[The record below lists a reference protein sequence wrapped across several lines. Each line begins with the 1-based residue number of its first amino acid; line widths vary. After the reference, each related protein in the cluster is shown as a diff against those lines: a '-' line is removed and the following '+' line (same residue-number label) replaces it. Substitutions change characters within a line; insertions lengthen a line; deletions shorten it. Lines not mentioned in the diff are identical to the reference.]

1 MGGSEDEKVWRIGT
15 LNVHSLM
22 NKTAGILD
30 HLEDNQCDICLV
42 QETYLKNSDT
52 AKVQEIREYGW
63 NIYSSPRAERA
74 GGGIGVLYRD
84 GVKVKLSPTRSTFKS
99 FQIQEVLVGSGEDM
113 VRLCNIYRP
122 PYTGKARFTAALFLE
137 EFVDYLSELNVKTG
151 SPVLMG
157 DFNFQVQD
165 LSDFYA
171 EKFLK
176 ILDSFGL
183 EQLTPC
189 QPTHIRGGTLD
200 LVICQSDFKAKFGSV
215 EILRDGTDSD
225 HYMVL
230 SELAIHTQVVDFRSR
245 QQVEMYRDFKSLDP
259 ELFRQALRNLGL
271 DDLLVADSP
280 EENFQIYE
288 RTLGELV
295 NRTVELKKRRKGKK
309 LKPWR
314 EDDSVKEALRLR
326 RRAERAWMKNK
337 TPIRKAQLNDLKRQF
352 GKVDKTARLGYNR
365 KDLEESKDDPKGLQR
380 KVNRLLG
387 KAESMLPETGCHKKL
402 AEDFAEFFSGK
413 VDKIRTSVCEEQVD
427 LEDGES
433 TETLPDCKLSQ
444 FEEVSVEY
452 IKGLIKD
459 MPDKTCDLDIIPTW
473 LVKRCIHEFAPWITA
488 LVNDSIASSTV
499 PDSFQQALV
508 FPTIKNVQ
516 GDRDSLQNYR
526 PVSNLL
532 FISKVLEKVVLDQLT
547 CYLEDNS
554 LLNKNQSGYRVGH
567 SCETLL
573 TGMFEDLL
581 EEMDRGNVMALLL
594 LDMSAAFDTVDHTM
608 LVQVLMSRFGI
619 CGAAL
624 SWFESYLGSRS
635 YRVNVRGNLSGIVK
649 LVCGVP
655 QGSLLGPVLFLMYV
669 EELQDLVERYGL
681 KIKLYADDSQLY
693 MSLVPQDGEGWRQV
707 KENAENCLKEV
718 KSWMVKHW
726 LRCNEAKTELLL
738 LGKNGALEKLAYEP
752 SLVFGDTEIFP
763 VDFKGTTG
771 KTLGIYLDSQLT
783 MERQVNSVKR
793 QCGMILRNLW
803 QVNRCLDHSMK
814 ILLVKQLVI
823 SRLDYCNIL
832 YYGLPK
838 KYIDLL
844 QKTLHSC
851 VRFVY
856 GLHGHQDDYTPY
868 LKEMHVLPI
877 EQRIV
882 FKACLTAYK
891 IVHRTAPEY
900 LTDKVPVCDEV
911 DSLRLTRAT
920 ATPDEFK
927 LRFPKL
933 SSVNAS
939 SKLRRRRPSVYL
951 PNLWNDLPLDMRSIQ
966 LVDSFKT
973 RLKTRLFMEVFGSSE
988 GVSTP

>member
-1 MGGSEDEKVWRIGT
+1 MGGSENEKVWRIGT

-22 NKTAGILD
+22 NKTSGVLD

-52 AKVQEIREYGW
+52 AKVQEIRECGW
-63 NIYSSPRAERA
+63 DIYSSPRAERS
-74 GGGIGVLYRD
+74 GGGIGVLYRN
-84 GVKVKLSPTRSTFKS
+84 GVRVRLSPTRKTFKS
-99 FQIQEVLVGSGEDM
+99 FQVQEVLIGTGEGM

-122 PYTGKARFTAALFLE
+122 PYTGKARFTAASFLE
-137 EFVDYLSELNVKTG
+137 EFVDYLSDLNLRTG

-165 LSDFYA
+165 ISDFYA

-176 ILDSFGL
+176 LLDSFGL

-189 QPTHIRGGTLD
+189 QPTHTRGGTLD
-200 LVICQSDFKAKFGSV
+200 LVICQSEIKTKFRSV
-215 EILRDGTDSD
+215 KIQKEGTESD

-230 SELAIHTQVVDFRSR
+230 SELVTETEDVDFRTK
-245 QQVEMYRDFKSLDP
+245 QQVDMYRDFKSVDP

-271 DDLLVADSP
+271 EDLLVAESP

-288 RTLGELV
+288 RTLGNLV
-295 NRTVELKKRRKGKK
+295 EKSVELKKRRRGKK
-309 LKPWR
+309 LRPWR
-314 EDDSVKEALRLR
+314 EDESVKDVLKLR
-326 RRAERAWMKNK
+326 RRAERAWRKNK
-337 TPIRKAQLNDLKRQF
+337 TPIRKAQFNDLKRQF
-352 GKVDKTARLGYNR
+352 GKVDKDARIGFN
-365 KDLEESKDDPKGLQR
+365 KKNLEESKDDPKGLQR

-387 KAESMLPETGCHKKL
+387 KAESILPESGNDRKL
-402 AEDFAEFFSGK
+402 AEDFAEFFSNK
-413 VDKIRTSVCEEQVD
+413 VDKIRTSVCEEQSD
-427 LEDGES
+427 LEDGEALR
-433 TETLPDCKLSQ
+433 TDPECKLVQ

-473 LVKRCIHEFAPWITA
+473 LVKGCIHEFAPWITT
-488 LVNDSIASSTV
+488 LVNGSIRSSTV
-499 PDSFQQALV
+499 PEAFQQALV
-508 FPTIKNVQ
+508 FPTIKNAQ

-547 CYLEDNS
+547 RYLEDNS

-594 LDMSAAFDTVDHTM
+594 LDMSAAFDTVDHSM
-608 LVQVLMSRFGI
+608 LVQVLNSRFGI

-624 SWFESYLGSRS
+624 NWFESYLGSRS

-655 QGSLLGPVLFLMYV
+655 QGSLLGPVLFLLYV

-681 KIKLYADDSQLY
+681 RIKLYADDSQLY
-693 MSLVPQDGEGWRQV
+693 MSLVPHDDEGWIAV
-707 KENAENCLKEV
+707 KGNTEDCLKKV
-718 KSWMVKHW
+718 KDWMVKHW

-738 LGKNGALEKLAYEP
+738 LGKSGALEKLAYEP
-752 SLVFGDTEIFP
+752 SIVFGGTEIFP

-771 KTLGIYLDSQLT
+771 KTLGVYLDSQLT

-793 QCGMILRNLW
+793 QCGMIMRNLW
-803 QVNRCLDHSMK
+803 QINRCLDRSMK

-832 YYGLPK
+832 YCGLPK
-838 KYIDLL
+838 KHINSL
-844 QKTLHSC
+844 QKTLNSC

-856 GLHGHQDDYTPY
+856 GLHGHQDDYAPY

-891 IVHRTAPEY
+891 VVHRTAPDY
-900 LTDKVPVCDEV
+900 LTDKVPAYEDV
-911 DSLRLTRAT
+911 DSLRFTRAN
-920 ATPDEFK
+920 AVLDEFR
-927 LRFPKL
+927 LQYPKL
-933 SSVNAS
+933 SSVNAN
-939 SKLRRRRPSVYL
+939 SKLRRRRPSVFL
-951 PNLWNDLPLDMRSIQ
+951 PSLWNDLPLDIRS
-966 LVDSFKT
+966 LPSVDSFKT
-973 RLKTRLFMEVFGSSE
+973 RLKTRLFTEAY
-988 GVSTP
+988 GVSIS